1 MASERKIAA
10 NRRNAQKSTGPR
22 SDAGKKTLKPQCVS
36 PWPRRRS
43 RAFRGC
49 AAQSEALAREIA
61 DASTNS
67 VLVATDPEVLAFARL
82 AALAELDFAHIRALR
97 ACNISALAAAADWP
111 VAVFSQGA
119 GATAA
124 SSATLVLNEREGVVE
139 TLRSSDF
146 RPAGIRPLREARY
159 RALRSSDA
167 SDHCEGFAC
176 EASKQFGQ
184 TKPVQL
190 QAELSQSRGTRLPQ
204 NKPMGFGR
212 MPQRASSSSKCHQR
226 LEFFDLL
233 GFRAPEWL
241 TSRPVRLCLAT
252 CPKVA
257 AIVNADKP
265 CRLGEESPPGIKV
278 GAGVLG
284 SVRVA
289 RPR

>member
-36 PWPRRRS
+36 PWPRRRG

-124 SSATLVLNEREGVVE
+124 SSATLVLNEREV
-139 TLRSSDF
+139 
-146 RPAGIRPLREARY
+146 
-159 RALRSSDA
+159 
-167 SDHCEGFAC
+167 
-176 EASKQFGQ
+176 
-184 TKPVQL
+184 
-190 QAELSQSRGTRLPQ
+190 
-204 NKPMGFGR
+204 
-212 MPQRASSSSKCHQR
+212 SSKLCAALISDLQEFDRCERRAIGRCDRAMLQIIARGLLARHQSNS
-226 LEFFDLL
+226 
-233 GFRAPEWL
+233 AKQNQ
-241 TSRPVRLCLAT
+241 SS
-252 CPKVA
+252 
-257 AIVNADKP
+257 
-265 CRLGEESPPGIKV
+265 CRLS
-278 GAGVLG
+278 
-284 SVRVA
+284 
-289 RPR
+289 